1 MTPAESVSAPSELT
15 KPVAPH
21 EFVTAMNCFTSGVAV
36 VTSRDD
42 GQPVGATVAA
52 IAPIASDPAT
62 VMVSLSSTSRT
73 ALAILRTRTF
83 AINILDEDA
92 AAVAGRFATR
102 DADRFAGLKFADDV
116 LGNPVLA
123 GRVAA
128 LSCRIVDAIPA
139 GSHWEFRASVVGVD
153 TVDGNPLAYYR
164 GNFAHLRTE
173 ADRSVLDTVRARVL
187 ALRTD
192 SAHVLDPDEL
202 ARDLGASRGTILR
215 ALSALKSEGLTERV
229 DGVHS
234 VAAVPDEVVDDAYQ
248 AKLVIELGVAA
259 QIIGRITD
267 NDVATLRALLQPI
280 RRAGPGGSAE
290 SIPDLVSALHDCAEV
305 FVGLAGSESL
315 LRAYRSLGL
324 PGIDRRTI
332 TAAIFANISPT
343 GGFEEVVEGLERR
356 DLTAVITALRS
367 QRRSPAFVRD
377 ATAERALR

>member
-1 MTPAESVSAPSELT
+1 MVMQITCRCRSLPVSAPSMG
-15 KPVAPH
+15 P
-21 EFVTAMNCFTSGVAV
+21 
-36 VTSRDD
+36 
-42 GQPVGATVAA
+42 
-52 IAPIASDPAT
+52 
-62 VMVSLSSTSRT
+62 T
-73 ALAILRTRTF
+73 ALPLTLAH
-83 AINILDEDA
+83 NWNQ
-92 AAVAGRFATR
+92 R
-102 DADRFAGLKFADDV
+102 D
-116 LGNPVLA
+116 P
-123 GRVAA
+123 
-128 LSCRIVDAIPA
+128 
-139 GSHWEFRASVVGVD
+139 
-153 TVDGNPLAYYR
+153 
-164 GNFAHLRTE
+164 
-173 ADRSVLDTVRARVL
+173 
-187 ALRTD
+187 
-192 SAHVLDPDEL
+192 DPDEL

-215 ALSALKSEGLTERV
+215 ALSALKSEGLNERV

-290 SIPDLVSALHDCAEV
+290 SILDLVSALHDWQSKEP
-305 FVGLAGSESL
+305 VGLAGSESL

-367 QRRSPAFVRD
+367 AAALPRL
-377 ATAERALR
+377 RA